1 MPCINLSILYCRFSC
16 FHLEYQTLT
25 GNSLTNLLIKHYRT
39 QVHCTITYF
48 CVQMQN
54 YFQFVSEQEN
64 MQCFSLQALFQL
76 HTLIFGLDVL
86 GNPISVVR
94 GVVVGAVDLFYE
106 PIKVLPCF
114 LALAVSIAL
123 HFFLHM
129 CREVSLDL
137 KSFLKGWALA
147 LGASLGQEL
156 LVSA

>member
-1 MPCINLSILYCRFSC
+1 M
-16 FHLEYQTLT
+16 
-25 GNSLTNLLIKHYRT
+25 
-39 QVHCTITYF
+39 
-48 CVQMQN
+48 
-54 YFQFVSEQEN
+54 
-64 MQCFSLQALFQL
+64 
-76 HTLIFGLDVL
+76 L

-114 LALAVSIAL
+114 LALPVSIVL

-156 LVSA
+156 LVSNFCITQCMEHCAMYIALGMCMCQPPPISFESKGVLHLISHPFFIQCTVELLLKVPLG